1 MTAKK
6 IIICPYCGD
15 TQPQA
20 ERCRACGGLFE
31 PLSRQATHNAM
42 GPWFIRDPARPVRP
56 GCSYETLAKMIDRG
70 QVTGHTILRGPTT
83 RQFWTVARHV
93 PGVSHLLGYCH
104 NCDAHVAATDHGCH
118 ACGVP
123 FGAYLDRDNMGLP
136 EVRPLPWEAG
146 LDEAGPRGQEEAAAP
161 AGDRISRF
169 ASNDELLGRLP
180 GSGPR
185 REAAGLSGPVLVA
198 GSAADQAASEVLARA
213 LRHRVTA
220 QRRTIQIMAMLLV
233 AGAAGIVLLSLGR
246 FGAASPRTA
255 ASPAA
260 QPGSAP
266 AETARQPALAA
277 PAEPLEPAAPPSQ
290 AQPEQTSA
298 APGDSLDG
306 IPLDAILL
314 DPRQSAALD
323 LVAAAAREDRSLD
336 ERIADYEQALEGLGT
351 IEAGAAGSS
360 QDLAEIIA
368 RVKHELE
375 RLRLKRDF
383 FGQ

>member
-1 MTAKK
+1 MTTKK
-6 IIICPYCGD
+6 IMICPYCGD
-15 TQPQA
+15 TQPQT

-42 GPWFIRDPARPVRP
+42 GPWFIRDPARPFRP

-70 QVTGHTILRGPTT
+70 QVTGQTILRGPTT

-93 PGVSHLLGYCH
+93 PGVAHLLGYCH
-104 NCDAHVAATDHGCH
+104 NCDAHVAAADHGCH

-146 LDEAGPRGQEEAAAP
+146 LDEAGPRGPEAAPP

-180 GSGPR
+180 APGPQR
-185 REAAGLSGPVLVA
+185 DAAGPSGPVLVA
-198 GSAADQAASEVLARA
+198 GPAADQAASEVLARA
-213 LRHRVTA
+213 LRHRVTT
-220 QRRTIQIMAMLLV
+220 QQRTIQVMAMLLV
-233 AGAAGIVLLSLGR
+233 AGAAGIVLLSVGR

-255 ASPAA
+255 ASRAGQAGP
-260 QPGSAP
+260 AP

-277 PAEPLEPAAPPSQ
+277 PAEPLEPAPPQ
-290 AQPEQTSA
+290 AQPEQTSSV
-298 APGDSLDG
+298 PGDSLD
-306 IPLDAILL
+306 ASAL
-314 DPRQSAALD
+314 DPRRSEALD
-323 LVAAAAREDRSLD
+323 LVAAAAQEDRPLE

-351 IEAGAAGSS
+351 IAAGAAGSP

-368 RVKHELE
+368 RVQHELE

-383 FGQ
+383 FGH

>member
-1 MTAKK
+1 MTTKK
-6 IIICPYCGD
+6 IMICPYCGD

-42 GPWFIRDPARPVRP
+42 GPWFIRDPARPFRP

-104 NCDAHVAATDHGCH
+104 NCDAHVAAADHGCH

-123 FGAYLDRDNMGLP
+123 FGAYLDRDNLGLP

-146 LDEAGPRGQEEAAAP
+146 LDEAGSRGQEATVA

-180 GSGPR
+180 ASAPR

-198 GSAADQAASEVLARA
+198 GPAADQAASEVLARA

-220 QRRTIQIMAMLLV
+220 QRRTIQVMAMLLV
-233 AGAAGIVLLSLGR
+233 AGAAGLVILSVGR

-255 ASPAA
+255 A
-260 QPGSAP
+260 AP
-266 AETARQPALAA
+266 AGPAPADTARQPALAA
-277 PAEPLEPAAPPSQ
+277 PAEPLEPAAPPRQEQS
-290 AQPEQTSA
+290 EQTSA
-298 APGDSLDG
+298 APGDS
-306 IPLDAILL
+306 PEASSL
-314 DPRQSAALD
+314 DPRHSAALD
-323 LVAAAAREDRSLD
+323 LVAAAAQEDRPLE
-336 ERIADYEQALEGLGT
+336 ERIADYELALEGLGT
-351 IEAGAAGSS
+351 IEAGAAGSP